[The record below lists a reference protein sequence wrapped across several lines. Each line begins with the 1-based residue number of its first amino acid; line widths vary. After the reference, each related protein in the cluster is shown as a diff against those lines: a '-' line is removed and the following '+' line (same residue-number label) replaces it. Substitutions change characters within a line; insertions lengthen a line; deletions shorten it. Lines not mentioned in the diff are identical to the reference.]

1 MSVSILSTL
10 PWAGDHGGN
19 PNSMDAMHHLPNGIY
34 SIESLRFK
42 KQFFGS
48 SQLSQFMDQSNP
60 LSECSYHYLG
70 ESRHFSIDHMRYAD
84 LVVELYK
91 GELRIIKNRYDES
104 GGTLELSPDE
114 MAKML
119 LAHN

>member
-1 MSVSILSTL
+1 MTKDDLKNYKTVAIVER
-10 PWAGDHGGN
+10 
-19 PNSMDAMHHLPNGIY
+19 Y
-34 SIESLRFK
+34 
-42 KQFFGS
+42 
-48 SQLSQFMDQSNP
+48 QSNP